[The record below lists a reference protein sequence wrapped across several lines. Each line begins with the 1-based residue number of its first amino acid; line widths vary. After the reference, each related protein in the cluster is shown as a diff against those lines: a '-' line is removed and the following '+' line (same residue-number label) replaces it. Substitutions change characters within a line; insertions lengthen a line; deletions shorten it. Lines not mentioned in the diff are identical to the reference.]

1 MDGVNA
7 LIDQTHFKSFT
18 RLYPLIHQ
26 RYPDLK
32 KSEIQ
37 EIIQKRLHDRHLK
50 MKQKKPY
57 MRQIFDP
64 VMGCYFH
71 DLLEQTKDRDDE
83 RNYPPYFHVFL
94 ESNSRYAFAYPTYDK
109 VGLTAISNVKKLIRD
124 LGGKPV
130 VKLTSDGEAAFQ
142 SNAFTNFC
150 HEQNITVRI
159 VPDKAHSTLGLIDRF
174 MRTLRDM
181 HQPANKSQEQQYEK
195 KYLNFSIVDM
205 IDCLDKYNNTFHKS
219 IGCTPRE
226 MMDNPEREKEYI
238 RKKMKYREIQNHISD
253 FVLPIGTYVRYR
265 MNNDDLNGNKRR
277 SQFSREKFKIM
288 NKVGDRYLLEAMDG
302 KVISKSRFEL
312 IKAEDDEPLGNT
324 FEQNKRANSRS
335 VNTGI
340 LFQ

>member
-1 MDGVNA
+1 MVDS

-26 RYPDLK
+26 RYPNLK

-37 EIIQKRLHDRHLK
+37 AIIEKRLHDRHLK
-50 MKQKKPY
+50 LKQKKPY

-64 VMGCYFH
+64 VIGCYFH
-71 DLLEQTKDRDDE
+71 DLLEQTKDRTDQ
-83 RNYPPYFHVFL
+83 RLYPPFFHVFI

-109 VGLTAISNVKKLIRD
+109 TALTAISNVKKLIQD
-124 LGGKPV
+124 LGGFPV

-142 SNAFTNFC
+142 SNEFTNFC
-150 HEQNITVRI
+150 NSQNITVRI

-181 HQPANKSQEQQYEK
+181 HQPVNKSQEQQYDK
-195 KYLNFSIVDM
+195 KFLNFSIYDM

-226 MMDNPEREKEYI
+226 MMENKDKEKEYI
-238 RKKMKYREIQNHISD
+238 RKKMRYRQIQDHISD
-253 FVLPIGTYVRYR
+253 FVLPVGTYVRYR
-265 MNNDDLNGNKRR
+265 MNNEDLNGKKRR
-277 SQFSREKFKIM
+277 SQFSREKYKVM
-288 NKVGDRYLLEAMDG
+288 KKVGDRYLLEAMDG

-312 IKAEDDEPLGNT
+312 IIAEDDEPLGDT
-324 FEQNKRANSRS
+324 FPQNKRVNDQS
-335 VNTGI
+335 VITGI
-340 LFQ
+340 LFH